1 MRSSQTLTQ
10 RKEQSGR
17 TNSMKYEYYTLYN
30 AYCLSYAEKSS
41 ALFLSFTRPVI
52 HPKKRVINSSS
63 IRSSFV
69 EEIQLK

>member
-1 MRSSQTLTQ
+1 
-10 RKEQSGR
+10 
-17 TNSMKYEYYTLYN
+17 MKYEYYTLYN

-41 ALFLSFTRPVI
+41 ALFLSFTRPVM